1 MDYHTIS
8 ILIISNLKFNISH
21 GCVYQKK
28 QNISHGC
35 YDGLLMNMQL
45 YLKS

>member
-1 MDYHTIS
+1 MVVFI
-8 ILIISNLKFNISH
+8 K
-21 GCVYQKK
+21 KK